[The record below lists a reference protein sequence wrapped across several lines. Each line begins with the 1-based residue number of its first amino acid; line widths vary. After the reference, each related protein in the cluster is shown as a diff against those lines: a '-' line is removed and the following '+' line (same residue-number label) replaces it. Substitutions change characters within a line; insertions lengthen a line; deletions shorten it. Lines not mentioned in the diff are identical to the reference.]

1 MRGLPAAGASSPASA
16 VVTWLDEQAIHHR
29 QGLPGQ
35 VGACDICAQCHELT
49 VVTRNVQDFALYP
62 QVFNPWVL

>member
-1 MRGLPAAGASSPASA
+1 MSWLLDTCALSGYAKKFPASA
-16 VVTWLDEQAIHHR
+16 
-29 QGLPGQ
+29 
-35 VGACDICAQCHELT
+35 